1 MSKQGARLS
10 VTADGPRAITACR
23 QGLAEL
29 DWQVLEDHGGH
40 LVAREDPARLHCS
53 CPQAQIEIRLVED
66 VGGAAALEL
75 TTTVPGFGPISSRHA
90 RDTSMSVIRRIR
102 TLGA

>member
-10 VTADGPRAITACR
+10 VTADGPGAIAACR
-23 QGLAEL
+23 RGLAEL
-29 DWQVLEDHGGH
+29 NWQVLEDHGEY

-66 VGGAAALEL
+66 VGGASLEL

-90 RDTSMSVIRRIR
+90 RDTSMSVIRRVR